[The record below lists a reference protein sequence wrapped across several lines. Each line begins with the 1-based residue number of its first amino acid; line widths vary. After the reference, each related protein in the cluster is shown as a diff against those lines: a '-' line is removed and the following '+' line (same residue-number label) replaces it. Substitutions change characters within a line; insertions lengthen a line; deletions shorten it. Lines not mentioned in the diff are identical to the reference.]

1 MTKARLIEPARRTY
15 SGTTTKPELWPT
27 WDPRDGDI
35 LVCTPPKSG
44 TTWTQTILAM
54 LLNGGSDLP
63 EKIPVLSPWVDAHL
77 GVEPEEVAAALE
89 RQTGRRVVKTHT
101 PADGFPIWD
110 GVTVIAVYRHPL
122 DVFFSLRKHQRNK
135 AEQDPNHPMLLPV
148 SESLELFL
156 EGAVALD
163 DFDRDNV
170 QTIATHYTETVVSGR
185 VPRLKAFHYSDMSRN
200 DRRAVEALAKA
211 AGIDADDALIDTV
224 TEATS
229 FATMKAKAQDYAP
242 VAGTGYWK
250 SDAAFFDSGSSRKWE
265 GQCTDED
272 LALFESR
279 LAELVSDEE
288 ARDWLKHGESA

>member
-1 MTKARLIEPARRTY
+1 MAKARLIEPARRTY
-15 SGTTTKPELWPT
+15 SGTTTAPELWPN

-54 LLNGGSDLP
+54 LLHGGSELP
-63 EKIPVLSPWVDAHL
+63 EKIPVLSPWVDADL
-77 GVEPEEVAAALE
+77 GVDPEEVAAALE

-122 DVFFSLRKHQRNK
+122 DVFFSLRKHQKNK
-135 AEQDPNHPMLLPV
+135 AVQDPNHPMLLPV
-148 SESLELFL
+148 SESLERFL
-156 EGAVALD
+156 NGAAVLD
-163 DFDRDNV
+163 DFDRDNL
-170 QTIATHYTETVVSGR
+170 QTIAMHYTETVLSER
-185 VPRLKAFHYSDMSRN
+185 VPGLKAFHYSDMSRN
-200 DRRAVEALAKA
+200 GRRAVEALAKA
-211 AGIDADDALIDTV
+211 AGIDADDALIDAV

-229 FATMKAKAQDYAP
+229 FATMKANAQDYAP

-250 SDAAFFDSGSSRKWE
+250 SDAGFFDSGSSQKWVD
-265 GQCTDED
+265 QCTDED

-279 LAELVSDEE
+279 LAELIPDEE
-288 ARDWLKHGESA
+288 ARHWLKHGESF

>member
-1 MTKARLIEPARRTY
+1 MTNARLIEPARRTY

-122 DVFFSLRKHQRNK
+122 DVFFSLREHQRNK

-156 EGAVALD
+156 EGAAALD
-163 DFDRDNV
+163 DFDRDNL
-170 QTIATHYTETVVSGR
+170 QTIATHYTETVLSGR
-185 VPRLKAFHYSDMSRN
+185 VPGLKAFHYSDMSSN
-200 DRRAVEALAKA
+200 GRRAVEALAKA

-229 FATMKAKAQDYAP
+229 FATMKANAQDYAP

-250 SDAAFFDSGSSRKWE
+250 SDAGFFDSGSSRKWE

-279 LAELVSDEE
+279 LAELVSDDQ
-288 ARDWLKHGESA
+288 ARDWLKHGEGV

>member
-1 MTKARLIEPARRTY
+1 MTKARLIEPAKRTY
-15 SGTTTKPELWPT
+15 SGTTTHPELWPT
-27 WDPRDGDI
+27 WDPRVGDI

-54 LLNGGSDLP
+54 LLNDGSDLP
-63 EKIPVLSPWVDAHL
+63 EKIPVLSPWVDAYL

-156 EGAVALD
+156 EGAAALD
-163 DFDRDNV
+163 DFDRDNL
-170 QTIATHYTETVVSGR
+170 QTIATHYTETVLSER
-185 VPRLKAFHYSDMSRN
+185 VPGLKAFHYSDMSSN
-200 DRRAVEALAKA
+200 GRRAVEALAKA

-229 FATMKAKAQDYAP
+229 FATMKANAQDYAP

-250 SDAAFFDSGSSRKWE
+250 SDAGFFDSGSSRKWE

-288 ARDWLKHGESA
+288 ARDWLKHGEGV